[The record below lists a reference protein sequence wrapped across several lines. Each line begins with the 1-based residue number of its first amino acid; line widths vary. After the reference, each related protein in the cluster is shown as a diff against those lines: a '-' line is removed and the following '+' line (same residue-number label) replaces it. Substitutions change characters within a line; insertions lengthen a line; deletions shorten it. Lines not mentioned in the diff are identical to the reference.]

1 MRTFSSP
8 KFNSLKIYYM
18 YTSGGV
24 RGYEILFVQV
34 KIVYFWLKKTVCVCV
49 CVVCVCV
56 CISLFIMYLFVVAF
70 VCERLCILEHFLFDC

>member
-1 MRTFSSP
+1 
-8 KFNSLKIYYM
+8 M

-34 KIVYFWLKKTVCVCV
+34 KSLFLVKKTVCVC
-49 CVVCVCV
+49 VCVCV